1 MPRVIAGSKGKKVI
15 GDDRHV
21 LDGGKVSIVEPTG
34 IVPLVNFN
42 PISILGLDFI
52 KLGPDAAVFQFTIF
66 GMKKLPIMVVVRHD
80 GWIDE

>member
-21 LDGGKVSIVEPTG
+21 LDGGKVFIVEPTG

-52 KLGPDAAVFQFTIF
+52 KLGPHAAVFQLTSF
-66 GMKKLPIMVVVRHD
+66 GMKKLPVVVVVTRD